1 MQDVFQSGDR
11 GLRTRLARACALGLV
26 LGLLV
31 SIPPGV
37 RAAEP
42 VAASGDAAALYQR
55 HCAVCHGE
63 RGDGRSRAQFGL
75 NPPPRDFTTAESW
88 YELSRE
94 RMITSVKYGRP
105 GTAMV
110 GWGKR
115 LSDAEIAGVVDYIRS
130 HFMREPED
138 KAVTLGKRI
147 YKRHCSACHAD
158 RGDGSSWARNSLNP
172 PPRDFTSPD
181 SREMLSRERM
191 IVSVSHGRP
200 GTAMMPFASRLTED
214 EIEAVVDYIRSEF
227 MGQGSGSDQAA
238 AAAAKA
244 PAPAVP
250 SLLEAPVRR
259 FVPAQADMAAAF
271 PHGLTGDA
279 ERGRRFYQ
287 ENCFTCHG
295 RRGDGK
301 GPRADFIR
309 PPPRNFLGAEARRY
323 LNRPALFQAI
333 ARGKPG
339 TVMPAWRTVLDDQQ
353 IADVAEYVFT
363 AFIQPGQARQDPR
376 QDPGQ
381 DPGLDPGLDPGQADG
396 GEKDAE
402 AVTEKK
408 KDPGKALRPPEKTN
422 G

>member
-1 MQDVFQSGDR
+1 M
-11 GLRTRLARACALGLV
+11 ACALGLALSLFV
-26 LGLLV
+26 PM
-31 SIPPGV
+31 PPEV
-37 RAAEP
+37 RAAQA
-42 VAASGDAAALYQR
+42 VDASGDAAALYQR

-75 NPPPRDFTTAESW
+75 NPPPRNFTTAESW

-158 RGDGSSWARNSLNP
+158 RGDGSSWARNGLNP

-191 IVSVSHGRP
+191 IVSVRHGRP
-200 GTAMMPFASRLTED
+200 GTAMMPFASRLTEE
-214 EIEAVVDYIRSEF
+214 EIEAVVDYIRREF
-227 MGQGSGSDQAA
+227 MGLGSGSGLAV

-244 PAPAVP
+244 PEPA
-250 SLLEAPVRR
+250 LLEAPVRP
-259 FVPAQADMAAAF
+259 FVSAQADMAAAF

-279 ERGRRFYQ
+279 QRGRRFYQ

-309 PPPRNFLGAEARRY
+309 PPPRDFLGAEARRY

-363 AFIQPGQARQDPR
+363 AFIQPGQARQ

-381 DPGLDPGLDPGQADG
+381 AGG
-396 GEKDAE
+396 GEKGAE